1 MQPQI
6 QQAVKGTGD
15 TTALAALGGWFVGV
29 LPIIATL
36 FTVIWFGILI
46 TEKVTGK
53 SFHELVLCAWQ
64 RFKGLRG

>member
-1 MQPQI
+1 MQPQL
-6 QQAVKGTGD
+6 QQAVKVTGD

-46 TEKVTGK
+46 T
-53 SFHELVLCAWQ
+53 
-64 RFKGLRG
+64 